1 MPSFHPAEVNCQCN
15 AIEAERT
22 RGRIE
27 GGGGRRIEGMRK
39 WRRGGEGGV
48 GKIDKERYERMI
60 RVGFLVGLL

>member
-27 GGGGRRIEGMRK
+27 GGGGRRRIEGMRK
-39 WRRGGEGGV
+39 WRRGGEG
-48 GKIDKERYERMI
+48 
-60 RVGFLVGLL
+60 